1 MAQISIFLLVLL
13 TISFALSQVKT
24 RWNFSAIF
32 SVSLIATVIISRA
45 VSTYPSD
52 FSLRISEYM
61 KGLFPNSFS
70 EITATL
76 AILVLIYSSQSLI
89 IVDEG
94 YGVIVERLGRY
105 HRNLLP
111 GLNFIIPIIETGT
124 ITASLKERVMDVE
137 PVSAV
142 TRDSIPVRIEL
153 VVFWRIYD
161 LEKTVYAANNAEVAI
176 TEMVRSNLL
185 KGVGKKNFEELF
197 TSQDDITVG
206 MIDALDEATCH
217 WGIKVNRTEISNIS
231 FSPAIRDK
239 MDERAAAQIEKSIEI
254 SKAQARVEE
263 LMLEREAFNSFS
275 NGHQSMMAY
284 LLIKRQIEAN
294 NQIAKSN
301 NSKLVYV
308 DSKVPVHILD
318 DFLEN
323 FMQGRTSDP

>member
-1 MAQISIFLLVLL
+1 MTQISIFLLILL
-13 TISFALSQVKT
+13 SLSFSLSQVKR

-32 SVSLIATVIISRA
+32 SVSLVATALISHA
-45 VSTYPSD
+45 ISTYPSN

-61 KGLFPNSFS
+61 RGLFPNSLS
-70 EITATL
+70 EIIATL
-76 AILVLIYSSQSLI
+76 AVLFIIYGSQSLV

-105 HRNLLP
+105 NRRLLP

-161 LEKTVYAANNAEVAI
+161 LEKTFYAANNAEVAI
-176 TEMVRSNLL
+176 TEMTRANLL
-185 KGVGKKNFEELF
+185 KGVGTKYFEELF
-197 TSQDDITVG
+197 TSQEDITLG
-206 MIDALDEATCH
+206 MIDALDEATAP

-231 FSPAIRDK
+231 FSPAIREK

-263 LMLEREAFNSFS
+263 LKLEREAFDSFS

-284 LLIKRQIEAN
+284 LLIKRQIEAS

-301 NSKLVYV
+301 NAKLIYM
-308 DSKVPVHILD
+308 DSKVPMHIID
-318 DFLEN
+318 DFLEA
-323 FMQGRTSDP
+323 FTQDKSSSS